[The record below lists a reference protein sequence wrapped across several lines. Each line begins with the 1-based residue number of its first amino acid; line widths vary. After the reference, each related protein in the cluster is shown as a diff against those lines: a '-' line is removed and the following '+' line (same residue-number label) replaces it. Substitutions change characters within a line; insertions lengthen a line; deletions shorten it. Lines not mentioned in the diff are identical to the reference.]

1 MHLDVPSYGI
11 FKGALGGFLVREFT
25 LQPLPVVAANC
36 HVYFSSP
43 GEIKTVPVSSD
54 EGLPCKTPF
63 SVYYCS
69 VIFSGRQ
76 N

>member
-1 MHLDVPSYGI
+1 MEYLKEPWG
-11 FKGALGGFLVREFT
+11 KLLVREFT

-43 GEIKTVPVSSD
+43 GKIKTMPIFSD
-54 EGLPCKTPF
+54 DGGLLCKAPF

-69 VIFSGRQ
+69 VIFVGRQ